1 MVLDLWFPPNFMHLA
16 SIVPANLKGTLHW
29 LQIRTHWESI
39 EAITYS
45 LGVIVYKKKIVPI
58 VNIIIFQEYM

>member
-1 MVLDLWFPPNFMHLA
+1 MQLA

-29 LQIRTHWESI
+29 LKTRTHWQSI

-45 LGVIVYKKKIVPI
+45 LEVMKNCAYCERNYFQRIHVITG
-58 VNIIIFQEYM
+58 